1 MIAECM
7 IFLASFGVTSQATP
21 ELIEEYRECSSI
33 IPSSMTQYSNIYVD
47 YFDKENLYT
56 AMRIGWCES
65 RGKYN
70 AYRKSADDSG
80 LMQFIPST
88 WNWIAEKFNAP
99 IFDSQILT
107 YDGIPLNFLPEQEF
121 YVRESFA
128 FETIQFNPY
137 YNIWM
142 ASKLA
147 QDTYKKSNGDT
158 YTTFKDWN
166 SSKFCWGNE
175 KVFERKW
182 RNEGF

>member
-1 MIAECM
+1 MAL
-7 IFLASFGVTSQATP
+7 LATLSSM
-21 ELIEEYRECSSI
+21 SSI
-33 IPSSMTQYSNIYVD
+33 VSGIGPAFQMIGQIAGKIFGAIKDFIMKYLVNPIKDFFEGFKGFLGDV
-47 YFDKENLYT
+47 KEKFGDLL
-56 AMRIGWCES
+56 G
-65 RGKYN
+65 
-70 AYRKSADDSG
+70 
-80 LMQFIPST
+80 
-88 WNWIAEKFNAP
+88 WIAEKFDAP
-99 IFDSQILT
+99 MFDSQILT

-147 QDTYKKSNGDT
+147 QDTFKKSNGDT
-158 YTTFKDWN
+158 YTTFRDWN